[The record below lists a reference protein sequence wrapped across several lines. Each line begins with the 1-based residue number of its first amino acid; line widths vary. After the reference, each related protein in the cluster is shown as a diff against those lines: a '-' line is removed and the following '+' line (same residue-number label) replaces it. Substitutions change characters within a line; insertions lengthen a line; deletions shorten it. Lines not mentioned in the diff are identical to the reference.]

1 MASLTKLVDEMRA
14 QVQFDIPLF
23 DPLDGGVNAECLFLL
38 EAPGPKAVCT
48 GFVSRNNP
56 DETAKNLMLLS
67 IEAGIDRERTILWN
81 VVPWYI
87 GNGSVIRGATA
98 SDVREG
104 LPYLFRL
111 LELLTELQIV
121 ALVGRPAGRVRSKIS
136 QRYPN
141 LEIVE
146 MPHPSPTFINR
157 SEANRNAV
165 VEGFVKVSGL
175 LANKRKMRTGSRE
188 ARPH

>member
-87 GNGSVIRGATA
+87 GSGSVIRGATA

-104 LPYLFRL
+104 LP
-111 LELLTELQIV
+111 
-121 ALVGRPAGRVRSKIS
+121 
-136 QRYPN
+136 
-141 LEIVE
+141 
-146 MPHPSPTFINR
+146 TFINR
-157 SEANRNAV
+157 SDANRNAV
-165 VEGFVKVSGL
+165 VEGFVTVSGL
-175 LANKRKMRTGSRE
+175 LANKRKVRTGSRE

>member
-1 MASLTKLVDEMRA
+1 VPHSILILDVPKCLRDPAQRDARLSEIRQGHMASLTKLVDEMRA

-104 LPYLFRL
+104 SALFVQTAR
-111 LELLTELQIV
+111 T
-121 ALVGRPAGRVRSKIS
+121 ADRTSDSSPGRPARWASSV
-136 QRYPN
+136 
-141 LEIVE
+141 
-146 MPHPSPTFINR
+146 
-157 SEANRNAV
+157 
-165 VEGFVKVSGL
+165 
-175 LANKRKMRTGSRE
+175 
-188 ARPH
+188 